1 MSWVNAAPE
10 YVAAA
15 ANDLAGIASTLSA
28 ANSAAAFPTSG
39 VLPAGA
45 DEVSAGIAAL
55 FGAHAQAYQMLSS
68 QAVAFHE
75 QFVQLMTAGA
85 NQYDSAEARNST
97 PMGDA
102 AAAINAPA
110 AALPGMAVGG
120 SSAGGSTPAAA
131 GGEQV
136 LARTQSGT
144 LVQIGNGAGAASGV
158 SAASAGGASGVV
170 ASGGGSAGAAGLLPG
185 LRYAGVGAGSDVP
198 QVSALPGA
206 AIVGPLDGVGE
217 NTGDL
222 AGVSPLVFGQGGAN
236 GLSSS
241 AAPAAAVASPG
252 AAGEGNSQA
261 ENGGG
266 IAVHSGWLGGEA
278 SENGALLGHS
288 APAPTDQFASGE
300 GSFYS
305 RGGGQGGF
313 LGGGEQLGA
322 AAAPAEGAAE
332 GA

>member
-15 ANDLAGIASTLSA
+15 ANDLAGIASTLSS
-28 ANSAAAFPTSG
+28 ANSSAAFPTSG

-55 FGAHAQAYQMLSS
+55 FGAHAQAYQMLSA

-85 NQYDSAEARNST
+85 NQYDAAEARNST
-97 PMGDA
+97 PMQDA

-120 SSAGGSTPAAA
+120 SSAGGSAPGAA

-158 SAASAGGASGVV
+158 SASPAAGASGVV
-170 ASGGGSAGAAGLLPG
+170 ASGGGSAGAAQLLPG
-185 LRYAGVGAGSDVP
+185 LRYAGLGAGGD
-198 QVSALPGA
+198 SAHAGILPGA
-206 AIVGPLDGVGE
+206 AVVGPMDGVDEG
-217 NTGDL
+217 
-222 AGVSPLVFGQGGAN
+222 AGNLGAVSPLVFGQGGAN
-236 GLSSS
+236 GLGSS
-241 AAPAAAVASPG
+241 AAPAAAVAGPS
-252 AAGEGNSQA
+252 AAGESNGQA
-261 ENGGG
+261 QSSSG
-266 IAVHSGWLGGEA
+266 IAVQSGWLGGEA
-278 SENGALLGHS
+278 GENAALLGHS
-288 APAPTDQFASGE
+288 APAPADNFASGE

-305 RGGGQGGF
+305 RGAGQGGF

-322 AAAPAEGAAE
+322 AGAPAEGAPE

>member
-55 FGAHAQAYQMLSS
+55 FGAHAQAYQMLSA
-68 QAVAFHE
+68 QAVAFHQ
-75 QFVQLMTAGA
+75 QFVELMTAGA
-85 NQYDSAEARNST
+85 NQYDAAEARNST

-110 AALPGMAVGG
+110 AALPGLAVGG
-120 SSAGGSTPAAA
+120 SAAGGSAPAAA
-131 GGEQV
+131 GSEQV
-136 LARTQSGT
+136 LARTQGGT

-158 SAASAGGASGVV
+158 SASSAAGGSGVV
-170 ASGGGSAGAAGLLPG
+170 ASGGGSAGAAQLLPG
-185 LRYAGVGAGSDVP
+185 LRYAGFGAAGDSTHAGV
-198 QVSALPGA
+198 LPGA
-206 AIVGPLDGVGE
+206 AVGAPVDGVGE
-217 NTGDL
+217 T
-222 AGVSPLVFGQGGAN
+222 AGLGAVSPLVFGQGAAN

-241 AAPAAAVASPG
+241 AAPAAAAASPS
-252 AAGEGNSQA
+252 AAGEGNQA
-261 ENGGG
+261 ESGSG

-278 SENGALLGHS
+278 TEHSALLGQS
-288 APAPTDQFASGE
+288 APAPADQFASGE

-313 LGGGEQLGA
+313 LGGGEQLGTA
-322 AAAPAEGAAE
+322 TPAEGAPG